1 MADQHTHHAARI
13 VDIDDARR
21 LRAALEWQT
30 TSGEPWLNKT
40 ELAQTLRFSVRWVE
54 YRVREGMPHKVIGG
68 RLRFQR
74 SVVEAWLDSREEKR
88 SA

>member
-1 MADQHTHHAARI
+1 MALERSSVTDI
-13 VDIDDARR
+13 VDIAEARR
-21 LRAALEWQT
+21 FRA
-30 TSGEPWLNKT
+30 GNEPLLSKRD
-40 ELAQTLRFSVRWVE
+40 LAEQLGFSVRWIE

-74 SVVEAWLDSREEKR
+74 TVVESWLQTRELER